1 MGLEQAWYKGS
12 PWLRVLRPL
21 ELLFRQL
28 SRRRRQ
34 QYQSG
39 QRHSWTA
46 PVPVIVVGNIT
57 VGGTGKSPL
66 VIWLVQYLRQQ
77 GFKPGVISR
86 GYRAEPPTTPYFV
99 TKASSAAEAGDEP
112 LMIVRRT
119 GVALVISP
127 DRVAAAKLLL
137 EQTECD
143 LIISDD
149 GLQHYALN
157 RSIEIAVIDGA
168 RGFGNRRC
176 LPEGPLREPVERLNE
191 VDLIVVNG
199 KSRHSLPDADYAE
212 KSFLMVLQPGDLVS
226 LNAADVV
233 ADGVTDVVAADS
245 WTQGREVNAVAAIG
259 NPARFSDTLSG
270 LGFKPLLHTFP
281 DHHRYTDA
289 DLCFDQQLPLIMT
302 EKDAVKCDHIALNN
316 AWYLQVNAVLGDGFS
331 ASLDRLLGDWLDAHK
346 RTDNEY

>member
-12 PWLRVLRPL
+12 RWLGLLRPL
-21 ELLFRQL
+21 ELLFCSL
-28 SRRRRQ
+28 ARRRRQ
-34 QYQSG
+34 QYRNGTRQ
-39 QRHSWTA
+39 SWTA

-66 VIWLVQYLRQQ
+66 VIRLVEHLRQQ
-77 GFKPGVISR
+77 GYKPGVISR

-99 TKASSAAEAGDEP
+99 TAASSAAEAGDEP

-157 RSIEIAVIDGA
+157 RNIEIAVIDGA

-176 LPEGPLREPVERLNE
+176 LPEGPLREPVKRLDE

-199 KSRHSLPDADYAE
+199 ASPETVLEAYHRE
-212 KSFLMVLQPGDLVS
+212 KGFPMTLQPGDLVS
-226 LNAADVV
+226 LSTGRA
-233 ADGVTDVVAADS
+233 VAADC
-245 WTQGREVNAVAAIG
+245 WIGEREVNAVAAIG
-259 NPARFSDTLSG
+259 NPARFSDTLAA
-270 LGFKPLLHTFP
+270 LGFKPLLHSFP
-281 DHHRYTDA
+281 DHHHYTDT
-289 DLCFDQQLPLIMT
+289 DLSFERNLPLIMT
-302 EKDAVKCDHIALNN
+302 EKDAVKCDHIVLEN
-316 AWYLQVNAVLGDGFS
+316 AWYLQVDAELDERFTS
-331 ASLDRLLGDWLDAHK
+331 SLDRMLGDCLAADK
-346 RTDNEY
+346 RIK